1 MPSAKDLFNKLG
13 NSGGG
18 FKPVAK
24 SVIPNA
30 ADSKADAK
38 AAVSGHKATE
48 ALKDGPKK
56 GGGGGA
62 GGGGGTVP
70 IGVRPKV

>member
-18 FKPVAK
+18 FKPAAK

-30 ADSKADAK
+30 ADAK

-56 GGGGGA
+56 SGGNSGS

>member
-1 MPSAKDLFNKLG
+1 MASAKDLFSKLG

-18 FKPVAK
+18 FKVAPK

-38 AAVSGHKATE
+38 AAVGGHKATE
-48 ALKDGPKK
+48 ALKEHGPKK
-56 GGGGGA
+56 GGGA